1 MNQSLI
7 LTHDLELKFEEIM
20 GVAKGQIQLKLSDE
34 TYDLLAKR
42 RAQICNFIEESQ
54 APAYGF
60 NRGFGH
66 NVQQSVSPKDLAILQ
81 RNLIVSHAC
90 GVGEASPIE
99 MVRIAM
105 LLRACS
111 LAKGFSGV
119 RPEVVL
125 QLISFLNHQI
135 TPLVPKYGSVSASGD
150 LAPLSHIALALI
162 GEGEVFYQSQRMQ
175 SAQVLN
181 QLQLQPLVL
190 EMKEGLALN
199 NGMQFTNAIAL
210 SCVDELEN
218 LIQTA
223 TIATALG
230 MQVLLGSDS
239 PYRPDLQSLRLHEG
253 AHQIA
258 SWLIALTKNSPLRE
272 AHRPYDIDGEV
283 QDPYNLRC
291 APQILGACIDLI
303 KRAKITLLKEA
314 NSVTDNPLIL
324 EAKAENGWDQIADG
338 KYIGQFVDIVSG
350 GHFHGM
356 PIAFAS
362 YNLLQS
368 MGTMSALSNMRCARY
383 VDENRNK
390 GLGSDLRWS
399 EVVDDPSEQAKTPIS
414 SGMMIPEYVSA
425 SLTNWLWGMSM
436 PSHLF
441 SISTDAGQEDHVSMA
456 LNVIWRVFD
465 GIPRLCE
472 VLAIECAFAAQAAII
487 RKHMPYLP
495 SKHLKADGSSERLK
509 YPITPE
515 QRKLSAISEEILD
528 LIYQSFPPVYEDR
541 YLSLEISALARE
553 IRQKKLSRLGFKTGI

>member
-1 MNQSLI
+1 MTHQLSHQSKLSFEDIIAVGNGGLI
-7 LTHDLELKFEEIM
+7 LELAPKTLELLR
-20 GVAKGQIQLKLSDE
+20 Q
-34 TYDLLAKR
+34 R
-42 RAQICNFIEESQ
+42 REQICRFIEESN
-54 APAYGF
+54 APSYGF

-66 NVQQSVSPKDLAILQ
+66 NVKQSVPKSDLSRLQ
-81 RNLIVSHAC
+81 RNLIISHAC
-90 GVGEASPIE
+90 GVGEHTPIK

-105 LLRACS
+105 LLRAQS
-111 LAKGFSGV
+111 LAQGFSGV
-119 RPEVVL
+119 RPEVIQ
-125 QLISFLNHQI
+125 QLIIFLNQGI
-135 TPLVPKYGSVSASGD
+135 TPVVPKYGSVSASGD
-150 LAPLSHIALALI
+150 LSPLSHIALSLI
-162 GEGEVFYQSQRMQ
+162 GEGECFFQGEKYKTEALLSK
-175 SAQVLN
+175 LN
-181 QLQLQPLVL
+181 IKPLAL

-199 NGMQFTNAIAL
+199 NGVQFTNAIAL
-210 SCVDELEN
+210 VCVEELEN

-239 PYRPDLQSLRLHEG
+239 PYRADLQALRLHQG

-258 SWLIALTKNSPLRE
+258 QWLLALTQNSPLRE

-291 APQILGACIDLI
+291 APQILGACYDLLQ
-303 KRAKITLLKEA
+303 RAKQTLIQES

-324 EAKAENGWDQIADG
+324 EAKAENGWDQIEGG

-356 PIAFAS
+356 PVAFAA
-362 YNLLQS
+362 YDLLQL
-368 MGTMSALSNMRCARY
+368 MGTVSSLSNMRCARY

-399 EVVDDPSEQAKTPIS
+399 EVSNDPSIQAQSPIS

-425 SLTNWLWGMSM
+425 SLTNYLWGLAM

-456 LNVIWRVFD
+456 LNVIWRVCD

-472 VLAIECAFAAQAAII
+472 ALAIECAFAAQAAII
-487 RKHMPYLP
+487 RKHMSYLP
-495 SKHLKADGSSERLK
+495 SRHYAEDGSSQKVK
-509 YPITPE
+509 YPIEPE
-515 QRKLSAISEEILD
+515 QRKLSPISEEIVNR
-528 LIYQSFPPVYEDR
+528 IYQSFPPIYEDR
-541 YLSLEISALARE
+541 YLSLELQKLAMD
-553 IRQKKLSRLGFKTGI
+553 IRNKGLSKLFAF